1 MNSLNVG
8 IIGCGNISG
17 IYLQNIPAYRGLTLR
32 ACADMRPEVAQAQA
46 SRHGIEAMSVDQL
59 LARDDID
66 LVVNLTIPAAHFG
79 VSLAALSAGKHVLCE
94 KPLALDAPEV
104 DAMAAAAQET
114 GRRVVEASW
123 YRWHPR
129 VRLAQQRLP
138 EISLATVYN
147 TLNELV
153 ALGEVLEVT
162 AGEGPKRYD
171 PKVGE
176 RHQHLVCVR
185 CNELLDVRP
194 DGEKRLGLSPAEL
207 RGYRLLDVELVF
219 RGICPSCQQAG

>member
-1 MNSLNVG
+1 MSDLLERLR
-8 IIGCGNISG
+8 S
-17 IYLQNIPAYRGLTLR
+17 RGWRLT
-32 ACADMRPEVAQAQA
+32 PQ
-46 SRHGIEAMSVDQL
+46 
-59 LARDDID
+59 
-66 LVVNLTIPAAHFG
+66 
-79 VSLAALSAGKHVLCE
+79 
-94 KPLALDAPEV
+94 
-104 DAMAAAAQET
+104 
-114 GRRVVEASW
+114 RRVVAEVLHGENVHLSAEAV
-123 YRWHPR
+123 HG
-129 VRLAQQRLP
+129 LAQQRLP

-194 DGEKRLGLSPAEL
+194 HGEKRLGLSPAEL

-219 RGICPSCQQAG
+219 RGICPSCQQAR